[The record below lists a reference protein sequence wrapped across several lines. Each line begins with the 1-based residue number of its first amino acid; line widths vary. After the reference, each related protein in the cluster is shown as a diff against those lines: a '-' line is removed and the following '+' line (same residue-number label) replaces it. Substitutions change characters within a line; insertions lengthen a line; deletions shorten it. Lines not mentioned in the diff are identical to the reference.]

1 MAEELER
8 VTTTPGAGGMALVPY
23 REEGM
28 DTGVLPADYLAIL
41 KTVTGIEGAVK
52 AGDVAPALGKGVQSA
67 QVVRT
72 GAARSV

>member
-8 VTTTPGAGGMALVPY
+8 VTTTPGAGGMVLVPH

-28 DTGVLPADYLAIL
+28 DAGVLPADYLAIL

-52 AGDVAPALGKGVQSA
+52 AGGVAPALGKGVEPA

-72 GAARSV
+72 GAARTV